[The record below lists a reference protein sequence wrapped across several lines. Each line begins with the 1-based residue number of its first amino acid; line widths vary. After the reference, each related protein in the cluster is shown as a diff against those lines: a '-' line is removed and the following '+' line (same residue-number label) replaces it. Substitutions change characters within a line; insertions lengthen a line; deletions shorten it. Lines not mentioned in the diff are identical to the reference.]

1 MKNQA
6 DLADSK
12 HDEVQLKNAQLE
24 AEHERLAT
32 QIRELQDQIRLL
44 TSKVPLNG
52 GGGKGV
58 KSSSESG
65 EEEKGEDVNTSEV
78 RQRRVFLKVADFL
91 RGVESG

>member
-52 GGGKGV
+52 GKGV

-65 EEEKGEDVNTSEV
+65 EEEKGEVENTSEV